1 MNKRTVHA
9 HDVKFQLIYWLPLKT
24 FYCIFRA
31 QCPKVNFVPRFFSR
45 FNNLVSTYTSPA
57 RDTSNAINIAC
68 MQVLI
73 TSLITAQRCISGAR
87 VCADMKHARGRPL
100 REVEKRKKIFLFVG
114 LCIVTFLIVI
124 LTVVLVSV
132 LKSDSDDDEKEIKI
146 SKYIIYF
153 FRFAVNV

>member
-1 MNKRTVHA
+1 
-9 HDVKFQLIYWLPLKT
+9 
-24 FYCIFRA
+24 
-31 QCPKVNFVPRFFSR
+31 
-45 FNNLVSTYTSPA
+45 
-57 RDTSNAINIAC
+57 
-68 MQVLI
+68 
-73 TSLITAQRCISGAR
+73 
-87 VCADMKHARGRPL
+87 MKHARGRPL